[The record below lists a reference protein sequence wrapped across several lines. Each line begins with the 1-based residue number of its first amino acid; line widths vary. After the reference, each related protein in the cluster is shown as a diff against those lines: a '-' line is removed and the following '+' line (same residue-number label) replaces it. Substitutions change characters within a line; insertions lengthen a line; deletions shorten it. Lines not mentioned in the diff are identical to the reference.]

1 MCLNIKENYIKATED
16 IVCYK
21 VYVKVKPLSY
31 FISPFRKCKQPEL
44 NTLQESSDLY
54 SAGLGIH
61 SFASMDGVKILMFAF
76 GSFISDFIRTG
87 PCVKF
92 KIVKSIIPKDSYF
105 AFGTDDFTKCPAY
118 CSHHLIDV
126 EELDVINSTNWTEKF
141 IHYYESSRST
151 SES

>member
-1 MCLNIKENYIKATED
+1 MCLNIKENFIKATED

-21 VYVKVKPLSY
+21 VYVKASSLP
-31 FISPFRKCKQPEL
+31 FFTSPFRNCQQPKL
-44 NTLQESSDLY
+44 NTLQESKDMY

-61 SFASMDGVKILMFAF
+61 SFVSMEGVKRLMFAF
-76 GSFISDFIRTG
+76 GSFITNFIRTG

-92 KIVKSIIPKDSYF
+92 KIVKCIIPKDFYF
-105 AFGTDDFTKCPAY
+105 AFGTDDFTKCTAY

-126 EELDVINSTNWTEKF
+126 EELDIIDGTNWREKL
-141 IHYYESSRST
+141 IQYYEGSRST

>member
-1 MCLNIKENYIKATED
+1 MCLNIKENYLKATED

-21 VYVKVKPLSY
+21 VYIKTRRVT
-31 FISPFRKCKQPEL
+31 FFRSPFRNCQQPEL
-44 NTLQESSDLY
+44 NTLQESKDVY

-61 SFASMDGVKILMFAF
+61 SFASMEGVKRIMFTF
-76 GSFISDFIRTG
+76 GSFLSNCVYPNQFTG
-87 PCVKF
+87 F

-105 AFGTDDFTKCPAY
+105 AFGTDELTKCHAY

-126 EELDVINSTNWTEKF
+126 EELDIIDATNWIEKF
-141 IHYYESSRST
+141 IQYYEGSRST

>member
-1 MCLNIKENYIKATED
+1 MCLTIKENYLKATED

-21 VYVKVKPLSY
+21 VYIKKDSLQC
-31 FISPFRKCKQPEL
+31 FISPFKNCQQPEL
-44 NTLQESSDLY
+44 YTLQKSSGLY

-61 SFASMDGVKILMFAF
+61 SFVSMEGVKRLMFAF
-76 GSFISDFIRTG
+76 GSFITDFIRKG

-92 KIVKSIIPKDSYF
+92 KIVKCIIPKDSYF
-105 AFGTDDFTKCPAY
+105 AFGTDDFTKCTAY

-126 EELDVINSTNWTEKF
+126 EELDIIDSTNWIEKL
-141 IHYYESSRST
+141 IQYYEGSRST